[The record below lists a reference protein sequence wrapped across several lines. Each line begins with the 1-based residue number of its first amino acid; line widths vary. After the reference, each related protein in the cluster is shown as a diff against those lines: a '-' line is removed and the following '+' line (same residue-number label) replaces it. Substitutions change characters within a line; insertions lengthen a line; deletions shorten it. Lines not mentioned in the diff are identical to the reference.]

1 MIKTEIYKHDSS
13 RELNNHIERQIR
25 RGYKL
30 VSCSTKDIFWTFSI
44 FLKETTLVWKK
55 INNI

>member
-1 MIKTEIYKHDSS
+1 MIKTETYKHDSS

-30 VSCSTKDIFWTFSI
+30 VSCSTKDIFWTFST
-44 FLKETTLVWKK
+44 FLKETTLVWK
-55 INNI
+55 I